1 MLIISW
7 KISREIANCTKESIV
22 SRRKTVNKII
32 YIGRDLIEKGE
43 DFVIA
48 KVVDTQGSTPRKKG
62 AWLLMK
68 EDGTRFGTVGG
79 GILEAEVER
88 ISLETFKTK
97 ESKLHSFRLKPKDQ
111 EGLDMRCGGDADVLI
126 EYIDA
131 KNPESFVEEFDIKTS
146 VIIFG
151 AGHVGL
157 ALEPVL
163 RYVGF
168 ETIVVD
174 DREEFANRDRYPEAD
189 QVKVIKNFEDAFED
203 MKTDENTYIVIVT
216 RGHSFDYT
224 VLKQSIQKEAA
235 YIGMIGSKTKVA
247 HTMERLESEGFS
259 KELLGKVYSPIG
271 LSIFAE
277 TPEEIAV
284 SIVAEMIKVRAGHG
298 DR

>member
-1 MLIISW
+1 MFALYSE
-7 KISREIANCTKESIV
+7 REK
-22 SRRKTVNKII
+22 KMNKII

-62 AWLLMK
+62 AWLLTK
-68 EDGTRFGTVGG
+68 EDGTRYGTVGG

-97 ESKLHSFRLKPKDQ
+97 ESKLHKFRLKPKDQ

-131 KNPESFVEEFDIKTS
+131 KNPGSFIEEFGEKTR

-151 AGHVGL
+151 AGHVGQ

-174 DREEFANRDRYPEAD
+174 DRDEFANRDRYPHAG
-189 QVKVIKNFEDAFED
+189 QIKLIKSFEDAFED
-203 MKTDENTYIVIVT
+203 MAADENTYIVIVT

-224 VLKQSIQKEAA
+224 VLRQSIERKAA
-235 YIGMIGSKTKVA
+235 YIGMIGSRGKVA
-247 HTMERLESEGFS
+247 DTMERLEQEGFS
-259 KELLGKVYSPIG
+259 KEVLEKVYSPIG
-271 LSIFAE
+271 LSIYAE

-284 SIVAEMIKVRAGHG
+284 SIGAEMIKVRAGHG